1 MRFVAT
7 LLSLFITFF
16 SFGQRKVLTE
26 ISSSVQINTIQAQL
40 SFLAA
45 DEMRGRDTGSPEIDI
60 AANYLA
66 AHFKTVGL
74 KPPTGMVN
82 YFQGVEMIRVVAPS
96 TLSLAIEEETFKLQQ
111 DIVLISGGTAT
122 FKGEVIFIGYGTEED
137 FKAADVK
144 GKLVVTLVGQSAN
157 SSVEQ
162 ALIKDS
168 PKKAKRALSFGAAG
182 LIEIMSTPGVPWPA
196 LSGYLSA
203 DRMMLEKRQDKQF
216 PHIWMRRQD
225 SPTMTRLFERK
236 HLKGTLTVEV
246 TAPQPIKAKNVV
258 AMVPG
263 TDETLK
269 DQWIVLSAHYD
280 HIGVRNK
287 PNQTD
292 SIHNGARDNA
302 IGTVALMQAA
312 AYFAKH
318 PPKRSL
324 LLLALTAEEKG
335 LLGSEWYAYKPI
347 VPLQKTVFNFNC
359 DGAGYN
365 DTTIATII
373 DFKRVNVDDQ
383 LAKAYTAF
391 GLTLKGDP
399 VPEQNL
405 FERSDNFNFAV
416 KGVPAVNISPGIKA
430 FDQDIFKYYH
440 QPSDEVSSLNFHYL
454 AKFYRAYLYATALV
468 ANNAQVPYWVAGD
481 KFEEAAQKLYK
492 P

>member
-7 LLSLFITFF
+7 LLCSFIVITCFA
-16 SFGQRKVLTE
+16 QRKV
-26 ISSSVQINTIQAQL
+26 IADIGSSVHTNAIQAQL

-45 DEMRGRDTGSPEIDI
+45 DEMRGRDTGSPELEV

-96 TLSLAIEEETFKLQQ
+96 ILDLSIDSESFKLQQ
-111 DIVLISGGTAT
+111 DIVLISGGNAQYI
-122 FKGEVIFIGYGTEED
+122 GEVVFIGYGTDDD

-144 GKLVVTLVGQSAN
+144 GKLVVTLVGLSAA

-168 PKKAKRALSFGAAG
+168 PKKARRASMYGAAG
-182 LIEIMSTPGVPWPA
+182 LIEIMSTPGVPWAA

-203 DRMMLEKRQDKQF
+203 DRMILDKRQDKNF
-216 PHIWMRRQD
+216 PHVWMRRQD
-225 SPTMTRLFERK
+225 SPAMTKLLERNS
-236 HLKGTLTVEV
+236 LKGSLQVAV
-246 TAPQPIKAKNVV
+246 AAPQPVKTKNVV
-258 AMVPG
+258 AMVQG
-263 TDETLK
+263 TDPTLK

-280 HIGVRNK
+280 HIGVRKK

-312 AYFAKH
+312 SYFAKN

-324 LLLALTAEEKG
+324 LLLALTAEERG

-347 VPLQKTVFNFNC
+347 VPLQNTVFNFNC

-373 DFKRVNVDDQ
+373 DFKRVTVDAQ
-383 LAKAYTAF
+383 LSKGYAAF

-399 VPEQNL
+399 APEQNL
-405 FERSDNFNFAV
+405 YERSDNFNFAV
-416 KGVPAVNISPGIKA
+416 KGVPAVNISPGLKA

-454 AKFYRAYLYATALV
+454 TKFYKAYLYATWLV
-468 ANNAQVPYWVAGD
+468 ANDAQVPAWMPGD
-481 KFEEAAQKLYK
+481 KFEEASKRLYK
-492 P
+492 R